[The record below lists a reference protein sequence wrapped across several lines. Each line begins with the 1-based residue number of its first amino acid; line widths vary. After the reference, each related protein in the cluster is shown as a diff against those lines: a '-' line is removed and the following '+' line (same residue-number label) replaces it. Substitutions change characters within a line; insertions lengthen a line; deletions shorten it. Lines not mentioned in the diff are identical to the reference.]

1 MGEVRSPV
9 VLLRSVVREPLLCE
23 DRRWI
28 LATTHSGHNPLLT
41 RVSVTYTLIWKQR
54 LKGFPV
60 GTSAV
65 SFLAPAKLNLSL
77 QVFGKRPDGYHHI
90 RSVIVPVSLYDDVT
104 VEEAPAGIS
113 VECDAPGVPT
123 DAANNCHK
131 AAALFLAW
139 AGTPAGVR
147 IRIRK
152 AIPAESGLG
161 GGSSDAAAALK
172 GLIALTGK
180 HPPPEALLA
189 MAVRVGADVPF
200 FLPGGAALV
209 EGFGE
214 RLTPLPW
221 NVPFHAVIV
230 RPAFGLSTR
239 EGYARLGRE
248 PGDPPLV
255 APSRRFGRF
264 RTWWP
269 SSGTISKRRGG
280 PRIRRSRR
288 SGGNWCPRERRRRG
302 SREADRRCSA
312 SSCRKTRRGRRGE
325 NCRQATTG
333 EKGDGSSSREASSV
347 ASRK

>member
-1 MGEVRSPV
+1 M
-9 VLLRSVVREPLLCE
+9 
-23 DRRWI
+23 
-28 LATTHSGHNPLLT
+28 A
-41 RVSVTYTLIWKQR
+41 
-54 LKGFPV
+54 
-60 GTSAV
+60 SAV

-77 QVFGKRPDGYHHI
+77 RVFGKRPDGYHNI
-90 RSVIVPVSLYDDVT
+90 RSVMVPVSLYDEVT
-104 VEEAPAGIS
+104 VEEADAGIS

-123 DAANNCHK
+123 DAANSCHK

-152 AIPAESGLG
+152 AIPPESGLG

-209 EGFGE
+209 EGIGE

-248 PGDPPLV
+248 PGDPPPRGNV
-255 APSRRFGRF
+255 PSF
-264 RTWWP
+264 RTFTDVAAAVRNDFEEAWGP
-269 SSGTISKRRGG
+269 SHPEIAA
-280 PRIRRSRR
+280 IRRELLSAGAGAAGL
-288 SGGNWCPRERRRRG
+288 SGSGSALFGLYASERLA
-302 SREADRRCSA
+302 REARRKLSG
-312 SSCRKTRRGRRGE
+312 SDDGGTGRRVFVA
-325 NCRQATTG
+325 R
-333 EKGDGSSSREASSV
+333 SV
-347 ASRK
+347 

>member
-1 MGEVRSPV
+1 M
-9 VLLRSVVREPLLCE
+9 
-23 DRRWI
+23 
-28 LATTHSGHNPLLT
+28 
-41 RVSVTYTLIWKQR
+41 
-54 LKGFPV
+54 

-65 SFLAPAKLNLSL
+65 SFLAPAKLNLTL

-90 RSVIVPVSLYDDVT
+90 RSVMVPVSLYDDVT
-104 VEEAPAGIS
+104 VEEAPGGIS

-123 DAANNCHK
+123 GAANSCHK

-139 AGTPAGVR
+139 AGAPAGVR

-180 HPPPEALLA
+180 HPPTDALQE

-209 EGFGE
+209 EGIGE

-239 EGYARLGRE
+239 EGYARLGR
-248 PGDPPLV
+248 GQGAAPPRGAV
-255 APSRRFGRF
+255 PAF
-264 RTWWP
+264 RTFSEVAAVVRNDFEAAW
-269 SSGTISKRRGG
+269 G
-280 PRIRRSRR
+280 PTHPEIGRIRRELTSAGAAAAGL
-288 SGGNWCPRERRRRG
+288 SGSG
-302 SREADRRCSA
+302 SAVFGLFTSEGAAREAGGKLSA
-312 SSCRKTRRGRRGE
+312 GGGGEGRRVFVA
-325 NCRQATTG
+325 R
-333 EKGDGSSSREASSV
+333 SV
-347 ASRK
+347 

>member
-1 MGEVRSPV
+1 MG
-9 VLLRSVVREPLLCE
+9 
-23 DRRWI
+23 
-28 LATTHSGHNPLLT
+28 A
-41 RVSVTYTLIWKQR
+41 
-54 LKGFPV
+54 
-60 GTSAV
+60 SAI

-90 RSVIVPVSLYDDVT
+90 RSVMVPVSLYDEVT
-104 VEEAPAGIS
+104 VEEAPAGIH

-123 DAANNCHK
+123 DAANSCHK

-172 GLIALTGK
+172 GLIALSGK

-248 PGDPPLV
+248 PGAPPPHGPV
-255 APSRRFGRF
+255 PSF
-264 RTWWP
+264 RTFSEVAAVVRNDFEAAWGP
-269 SSGTISKRRGG
+269 SHPEIAAIKRELAAAGSAAAGLSG
-280 PRIRRSRR
+280 
-288 SGGNWCPRERRRRG
+288 SGSALFGLFTSEG
-302 SREADRRCSA
+302 EAREAGGKLSA
-312 SSCRKTRRGRRGE
+312 G
-325 NCRQATTG
+325 
-333 EKGDGSSSREASSV
+333 
-347 ASRK
+347 

>member
-1 MGEVRSPV
+1 M
-9 VLLRSVVREPLLCE
+9 
-23 DRRWI
+23 
-28 LATTHSGHNPLLT
+28 A
-41 RVSVTYTLIWKQR
+41 
-54 LKGFPV
+54 
-60 GTSAV
+60 SAV

-77 QVFGKRPDGYHHI
+77 QVFGKRPDGYHNI
-90 RSVIVPVSLYDDVT
+90 RSVMVPVSLYDEVT
-104 VEEAPAGIS
+104 VEEADAGIS

-123 DAANNCHK
+123 DAANSCHK

-152 AIPAESGLG
+152 AIPPESGLG

-209 EGFGE
+209 EGIGE

-248 PGDPPLV
+248 PGDPPPRGNV
-255 APSRRFGRF
+255 PSF
-264 RTWWP
+264 RTFTDVAAAVRNDFEEAW
-269 SSGTISKRRGG
+269 G
-280 PRIRRSRR
+280 PTHPEIAAIRRELLSAGAEAAGL
-288 SGGNWCPRERRRRG
+288 SGSG
-302 SREADRRCSA
+302 SALFGLFASECLAREARGKLSRSDDGG
-312 SSCRKTRRGRRGE
+312 TGRRVFVA
-325 NCRQATTG
+325 R
-333 EKGDGSSSREASSV
+333 SV
-347 ASRK
+347 

>member
-1 MGEVRSPV
+1 M
-9 VLLRSVVREPLLCE
+9 
-23 DRRWI
+23 
-28 LATTHSGHNPLLT
+28 A
-41 RVSVTYTLIWKQR
+41 
-54 LKGFPV
+54 
-60 GTSAV
+60 SAV

-77 QVFGKRPDGYHHI
+77 QVFGKRPDGYHNI
-90 RSVIVPVSLYDDVT
+90 RSVMVPVSLYDEVT

-123 DAANNCHK
+123 DGGNSCHK

-152 AIPAESGLG
+152 AIPAEAGLG

-214 RLTPLPW
+214 RLTPLRW
-221 NVPFHAVIV
+221 DVPFHAVIV

-239 EGYARLGRE
+239 EGYARLGRG
-248 PGDPPLV
+248 PGAPPPSGPV
-255 APSRRFGRF
+255 PAFRTFSEVAAVVRNDFEAAWAPSHPEVAG
-264 RTWWP
+264 
-269 SSGTISKRRGG
+269 
-280 PRIRRSRR
+280 IRRELVSAGAAAAGL
-288 SGGNWCPRERRRRG
+288 SGSGSAVFGLFTSESAAREARERVSAGGEGGKPRRVFVAR
-302 SREADRRCSA
+302 
-312 SSCRKTRRGRRGE
+312 
-325 NCRQATTG
+325 
-333 EKGDGSSSREASSV
+333 SV
-347 ASRK
+347 

>member
-1 MGEVRSPV
+1 M
-9 VLLRSVVREPLLCE
+9 
-23 DRRWI
+23 
-28 LATTHSGHNPLLT
+28 A
-41 RVSVTYTLIWKQR
+41 
-54 LKGFPV
+54 
-60 GTSAV
+60 SAV

-90 RSVIVPVSLYDDVT
+90 RSVMVPVSLYDEVT
-104 VEEAPAGIS
+104 VEEAPAGIY
-113 VECDAPGVPT
+113 VECGAPGVPT
-123 DAANNCHK
+123 DAANSCHK

-180 HPPPEALLA
+180 HPPPEALLS

-239 EGYARLGRE
+239 EGYARLRRE
-248 PGDPPLV
+248 PGEPPPRGPV
-255 APSRRFGRF
+255 PSF
-264 RTWWP
+264 RTFPEVAAVVRNDFEVVW
-269 SSGTISKRRGG
+269 
-280 PRIRRSRR
+280 
-288 SGGNWCPRERRRRG
+288 
-302 SREADRRCSA
+302 
-312 SSCRKTRRGRRGE
+312 
-325 NCRQATTG
+325 
-333 EKGDGSSSREASSV
+333 GSSHPEIAVIKRE
-347 ASRK
+347 

>member
-1 MGEVRSPV
+1 M
-9 VLLRSVVREPLLCE
+9 
-23 DRRWI
+23 
-28 LATTHSGHNPLLT
+28 
-41 RVSVTYTLIWKQR
+41 
-54 LKGFPV
+54 

-77 QVFGKRPDGYHHI
+77 QVFGRRPDGYHYI
-90 RSVIVPVSLYDDVT
+90 RSVMVPVSLCDEVT

-113 VECDAPGVPT
+113 VECDAPGIPT
-123 DAANNCHK
+123 DAANSCHK
-131 AAALFLAW
+131 AAALFIAW

-161 GGSSDAAAALK
+161 GGSSDAAATLK

-180 HPPPEALLA
+180 NPSPEALLA
-189 MAVRVGADVPF
+189 MAVRIGADVPF

-248 PGDPPLV
+248 PGAPPPRGTI
-255 APSRRFGRF
+255 PSF
-264 RTWWP
+264 RTFSDVAAVVRNDFEAAW
-269 SSGTISKRRGG
+269 G
-280 PRIRRSRR
+280 PTRPEIAAIRRELASAGAVAAGL
-288 SGGNWCPRERRRRG
+288 SGSG
-302 SREADRRCSA
+302 SAVFGLFTSEGEAREAREKLSAGDDGGKARRVF
-312 SSCRKTRRGRRGE
+312 
-325 NCRQATTG
+325 
-333 EKGDGSSSREASSV
+333 V
-347 ASRK
+347 ARSI

>member
-1 MGEVRSPV
+1 M
-9 VLLRSVVREPLLCE
+9 
-23 DRRWI
+23 
-28 LATTHSGHNPLLT
+28 A
-41 RVSVTYTLIWKQR
+41 
-54 LKGFPV
+54 
-60 GTSAV
+60 SAV

-90 RSVIVPVSLYDDVT
+90 RSVMVPVSLYDEVT
-104 VEEAPAGIS
+104 VEEAAAGIC

-123 DAANNCHK
+123 DAANSCHK

-139 AGTPAGVR
+139 AGTPPGVR

-180 HPPPEALLA
+180 HPPPEALLE

-209 EGFGE
+209 EGVGE

-248 PGDPPLV
+248 AGDPPPRGPVPTFRSFSEV
-255 APSRRFGRF
+255 AAVVRNDFEAAWAPAHPEIAAIKRELAAAGSAAAGLSGSGSALFGLF
-264 RTWWP
+264 A
-269 SSGTISKRRGG
+269 SEGAA
-280 PRIRRSRR
+280 
-288 SGGNWCPRERRRRG
+288 
-302 SREADRRCSA
+302 REARGKLSA
-312 SSCRKTRRGRRGE
+312 CGDGGKGRRVFIA
-325 NCRQATTG
+325 R
-333 EKGDGSSSREASSV
+333 SV
-347 ASRK
+347 

>member
-1 MGEVRSPV
+1 M
-9 VLLRSVVREPLLCE
+9 
-23 DRRWI
+23 
-28 LATTHSGHNPLLT
+28 A
-41 RVSVTYTLIWKQR
+41 
-54 LKGFPV
+54 
-60 GTSAV
+60 SAV

-90 RSVIVPVSLYDDVT
+90 RSVMVPVSLYDEVT

-113 VECDAPGVPT
+113 VICDAPGVPT
-123 DAANNCHK
+123 DAANSCHK

-139 AGTPAGVR
+139 AGAPAGVR

-180 HPPPEALLA
+180 HPSPEALLA
-189 MAVRVGADVPF
+189 MAVRTGADVPF

-221 NVPFHAVIV
+221 NVPFQAVIV

-248 PGDPPLV
+248 PGDPPPRGSIPPLRTLSDV
-255 APSRRFGRF
+255 AAVVRNDFEAAWGPSH
-264 RTWWP
+264 P
-269 SSGTISKRRGG
+269 EIAA
-280 PRIRRSRR
+280 IRRELLSAGAVAAGLTG
-288 SGGNWCPRERRRRG
+288 SGSAVFGLFTSEGEAREARGKLSAGDDRGKERRVF
-302 SREADRRCSA
+302 
-312 SSCRKTRRGRRGE
+312 
-325 NCRQATTG
+325 
-333 EKGDGSSSREASSV
+333 V
-347 ASRK
+347 ARSI

>member
-1 MGEVRSPV
+1 M
-9 VLLRSVVREPLLCE
+9 
-23 DRRWI
+23 
-28 LATTHSGHNPLLT
+28 A
-41 RVSVTYTLIWKQR
+41 
-54 LKGFPV
+54 
-60 GTSAV
+60 SAV

-90 RSVIVPVSLYDDVT
+90 RSVMVPVSLYDEVT

-113 VECDAPGVPT
+113 VECDAAGIPT
-123 DAANNCHK
+123 DAANSCHK

-152 AIPAESGLG
+152 TIPAESGLG

-180 HPPPEALLA
+180 HPPAETLLA

-239 EGYARLGRE
+239 EGYARLGRQ
-248 PGDPPLV
+248 PGAPPPCGHV
-255 APSRRFGRF
+255 PTF
-264 RTWWP
+264 RTFSEVAAVVRNDFEAAWEP
-269 SSGTISKRRGG
+269 SHPEI
-280 PRIRRSRR
+280 PAIRRELVSAGAAAAGL
-288 SGGNWCPRERRRRG
+288 SGSG
-302 SREADRRCSA
+302 SAVFGLFTSEGAAREA
-312 SSCRKTRRGRRGE
+312 RGKL
-325 NCRQATTG
+325 AAD
-333 EKGDGSSSREASSV
+333 GDGAKGMRIFVARSV
-347 ASRK
+347 